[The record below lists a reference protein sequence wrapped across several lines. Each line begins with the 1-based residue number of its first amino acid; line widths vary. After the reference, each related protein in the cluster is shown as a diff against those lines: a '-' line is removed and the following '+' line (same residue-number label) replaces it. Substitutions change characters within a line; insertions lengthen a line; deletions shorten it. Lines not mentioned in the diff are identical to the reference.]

1 MAYEMFL
8 GVLALV
14 LIFYVWKYKVST
26 MTMVFLVVGMIA
38 LVYYFTG
45 DDTPDEAKA
54 AALRAAQ
61 LANR

>member
-26 MTMVFLVVGMIA
+26 MTMVFLVVAMIA
-38 LVYYFTG
+38 LTYYFTG
-45 DDTPDEAKA
+45 DDTPEEIEAAKM
-54 AALRAAQ
+54 RAAQ

>member
-26 MTMVFLVVGMIA
+26 MTMVFLLVGMIA
-38 LVYYFTG
+38 AVYYFAG
-45 DDTPDEAKA
+45 DGTPEEAKA
-54 AALRAAQ
+54 SALRAAQ